1 MLKEL
6 SERVSENVDP
16 KMERAAEAI
25 RAGGTVVI
33 GTETFYALAAD
44 PFRDD
49 AVEKIFLLKRRPFL
63 KPLPLIAAHPDLV
76 ISKAPNLSE
85 YSVILIKSFWPGSLT
100 ILLNLSNGF
109 SKHVRND
116 SGQIAV
122 RVPPKCPARDLA
134 VIAGG
139 WITSTSVN
147 LSGAPPHQTVS
158 QIPEEIIAEVDV
170 VVDTGP
176 CPGGLPSTVIDISSY
191 EPRILRT
198 GAISTEE
205 IMERLEKRTEA

>member
-6 SERVSENVDP
+6 SETVSERVDP
-16 KMERAAEAI
+16 KIEKAAEAI
-25 RAGGTVVI
+25 RSGGTVVI

-44 PFRDD
+44 PFRND

-63 KPLPLIAAHPDLV
+63 KTLPLIAANPDLV
-76 ISKAPNLSE
+76 MSMAPNLSE
-85 YSVILIKSFWPGSLT
+85 YAEILIKSFWPGSLT
-100 ILLNLSNGF
+100 ILLKVSNGF
-109 SKHVRND
+109 SKYVRND

-134 VIAGG
+134 FVVGG

-147 LSGAPPHQTVS
+147 LSGASPAQTVS
-158 QIPEEIIAEVDV
+158 GIPVDIIETVDV

-176 CPGGLPSTVIDISSY
+176 CPGGLPSTVIDISGY
-191 EPRILRT
+191 EPRVLRT
-198 GAISTEE
+198 GAISLEE
-205 IMERLEKRTEA
+205 IMERLGKRTGA